1 MLRKHIGGQIYDTDW
16 KENDL
21 KILCL
26 DVKVL
31 GVNRYLYLITVIVK
45 EIIEHM
51 MYHMVYT
58 DQPQH

>member
-1 MLRKHIGGQIYDTDW
+1 MI
-16 KENDL
+16 
-21 KILCL
+21 CL
-26 DVKVL
+26 DARVL

-51 MYHMVYT
+51 MNHMVYT

>member
-1 MLRKHIGGQIYDTDW
+1 MI
-16 KENDL
+16 
-21 KILCL
+21 CL
-26 DVKVL
+26 DVRVL
-31 GVNRYLYLITVIVK
+31 GVNRYLYLITVVVK